1 MKPRN
6 VVKMWLAAICIV
18 VIATSAM
25 AAGSSTVTVEQG
37 TLQGLVSDHREFRGV
52 PFAAPPVGDLRF
64 SAPQA
69 AAAWG
74 GMRDATQFASA
85 CPQAGPGTVP
95 GSSEDCLYL
104 NVYTPLEGKKL
115 PVMVWIHGG
124 GFVNGAGSIYDGAT
138 MAREGHVVVVTINY
152 RLAALGFLATP
163 GLAAENPSGASGNY
177 GIMDQQQALQWVKT
191 NIAEFGGNPDNVTIF
206 GGSAGAISVCTHMVS
221 PTSAGL
227 FHKAVLQSIP
237 YHLIAATTED
247 NYLMGESIIAYAG
260 CNRADKAAEIAC
272 MRALPVEAIIATQ
285 AVYMAGGTST
295 LPRVN
300 IDGTTLQTYPSWA
313 VISGEFNRVP
323 VLQGS
328 NGNEGRFLWYAGG
341 GGPFPLTE
349 AGYIQN
355 IQSMFGQAADR
366 VLKEY
371 PAANY
376 PSPDDAISTVIGDSL
391 ISCPSRTLIRQLT
404 TESIPVYAYE
414 FVDPEPPT
422 PLPLPF
428 LPSTLGPTHGA
439 EVVYVFKDSVPNVDP
454 TQLTK
459 EQLKL
464 SNRMLSDWV
473 HFAGSGKPTWKKY
486 TNEADSFFALTS
498 VHPGPKEISTFD
510 NDHHCSFW
518 AKYFGL

>member
-1 MKPRN
+1 M
-6 VVKMWLAAICIV
+6 
-18 VIATSAM
+18 AT
-25 AAGSSTVTVEQG
+25 GSSTVTLEQG

-74 GMRDATQFASA
+74 GTRDATQFASA

-95 GSSEDCLYL
+95 GSSEDYLYL

-138 MAREGHVVVVTINY
+138 MARKGNVVVVTINY
-152 RLAALGFLATP
+152 RLGALGFLATP
-163 GLAAENPSGASGNY
+163 GLAAENPS
-177 GIMDQQQALQWVKT
+177 
-191 NIAEFGGNPDNVTIF
+191 
-206 GGSAGAISVCTHMVS
+206 GAISVCTHMVS

-237 YHLIAATTED
+237 YDLITATTED
-247 NYLMGESIIAYAG
+247 NYLVGESIIAYAG
-260 CNRADKAAEIAC
+260 CTDADKAAEIAC
-272 MRALPVEAIIATQ
+272 MRALPVDAIIATQ

-300 IDGTTLQTYPSWA
+300 IDGTTLQTYLSWA
-313 VISGEFNRVP
+313 IISGEFNRVP

-341 GGPFPLTE
+341 GGPVPLTD

-355 IQSMFGQAADR
+355 IQSMFGQAVAS
-366 VLKEY
+366 VLEEY

-376 PSPDDAISTVIGDSL
+376 SSPDEAISTVIGDSL

-414 FVDPEPPT
+414 FVDPKPPT

-439 EVVYVFKDSVPNVDP
+439 EVVYVFQDSVPNVDP

-459 EQLKL
+459 DQLKL
-464 SNRMLSDWV
+464 SDRMLSDWV
-473 HFAGSGKPTWKKY
+473 HFAVSGKPMWTKY

-498 VHPGPKEISTFD
+498 VHPGPKEISTFN

-518 AKYFGL
+518 AFTLGL